1 MLTRLEGGGGVGG
14 GEPGEGLG
22 VLTTVILNLA
32 LAELLLSL
40 LLAPDASCDAGVL
53 HSEDRI
59 LMDLTGNA
67 VRRRM
72 RRRRRRRRRR

>member
-1 MLTRLEGGGGVGG
+1 MFRPEGGAVGG

-32 LAELLLSL
+32 LEELVSPL
-40 LLAPDASCDAGVL
+40 ASCDGVV

-59 LMDLTGNA
+59 LADL
-67 VRRRM
+67 V
-72 RRRRRRRRRR
+72 

>member
-1 MLTRLEGGGGVGG
+1 MLTKLEGGVGG

-32 LAELLLSL
+32 LAELLLSPLL

-59 LMDLTGNA
+59 LADFC
-67 VRRRM
+67 
-72 RRRRRRRRRR
+72 